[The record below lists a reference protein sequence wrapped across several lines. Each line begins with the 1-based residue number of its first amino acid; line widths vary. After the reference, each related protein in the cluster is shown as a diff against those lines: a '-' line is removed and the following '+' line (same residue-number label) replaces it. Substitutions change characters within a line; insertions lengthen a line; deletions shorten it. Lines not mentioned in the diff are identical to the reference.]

1 MKYENCNSF
10 VFEFSDVQILKIRQY
25 LENFSWDF
33 SSPPNTRWKA
43 VKDKV
48 NLAAYNSG
56 KVCIQ
61 GKGAYDFVT
70 FVLEPEIVGELLLDY
85 EGAIEE
91 AKEEEIFSPHAG
103 IDESGKGDYFGPLV
117 IAAVFVDE
125 NSSPLLKKAGVKD
138 SKKVA
143 DKNIFKMAGIIR
155 SVVGENGWTT
165 VVIGPEAY
173 NRLYEKIGNLNRLL
187 AWGHSRALENIA
199 EKVPGC
205 GWALADKF
213 GDEKLIQKALME
225 KGRKIKLVQKVRA
238 ESDIAVAA
246 ASILARETFLKK
258 LRELALN
265 SGHPLPKGASKL
277 VDDAGIAIVESKGAD
292 FLKNVAK
299 MHFKTTQKIIS
310 SVGTPTKMAKNKR
323 NAVD

>member
-10 VFEFSDVQILKIRQY
+10 VFELSDGQILKIRQH
-25 LENFSWDF
+25 LESSGWDF
-33 SSPPNTRWKA
+33 SNPPNTRWKA
-43 VKDKV
+43 VKDRV

-70 FVLEPEIVGELLLDY
+70 FILEPEIIGELLLDY
-85 EGAIEE
+85 EEAIEE
-91 AKEEEIFSPHAG
+91 AKKEEIFSPHAG

-117 IAAVFVDE
+117 VAAVFVDAT
-125 NSSPLLKKAGVKD
+125 SDPLLKKAGVKD

-155 SVVGENGWTT
+155 SVVGNGWTT

-173 NRLYEKIGNLNRLL
+173 NRLYDKIGNLNKLL

-199 EKVPGC
+199 EKVPEC
-205 GWALADKF
+205 EWALADKF

-225 KGRKIKLVQKVRA
+225 KGRKIRLIQKVRA

-246 ASILARETFLKK
+246 ASILARETFLKR
-258 LRELALN
+258 LRELAVN
-265 SGHPLPKGASKL
+265 SGNSLPKGASNM
-277 VDDAGIAIVESKGAD
+277 VEDAGRAIVESKGAN

-299 MHFKTTQKIIS
+299 IHFKTTHKIIS
-310 SVGTPTKMAKNKR
+310 SVGISAKMPEKKR
-323 NAVD
+323 DVVD

>member
-1 MKYENCNSF
+1 MKYENCTSF
-10 VFEFSDVQILKIRQY
+10 VFKLLDGQILKIHQH
-25 LENFSWDF
+25 LENSGWDF

-43 VKDKV
+43 VKGKV

-61 GKGAYDFVT
+61 GKEAYDFVT
-70 FVLEPEIVGELLLDY
+70 FVLEPEILGELLLDY
-85 EGAIEE
+85 EAAIEE
-91 AKEEEIFSPHAG
+91 AEKEEVFSPHAG

-117 IAAVFVDE
+117 IAAVFVDAT
-125 NSSPLLKKAGVKD
+125 SSTILKKAGVKD

-143 DKNIFKMAGIIR
+143 DKNIFKMAAMIK
-155 SVVGENGWTT
+155 SVVGNGWTT

-173 NRLYEKIGNLNRLL
+173 NRLYDKIGNLNRLL

-199 EKVPGC
+199 EKVPKC
-205 GWALADKF
+205 EWALADKF

-225 KGRKIKLVQKVRA
+225 KGRKMKLVQKVRA

-258 LRELALN
+258 LRDLAVS
-265 SGHPLPKGASKL
+265 SGCPLPKGASNL
-277 VDDAGIAIVESKGAD
+277 VDDAGRAIVESKGAD

-310 SVGTPTKMAKNKR
+310 PLEGLTKVAKNTR
-323 NAVD
+323 NTVD

>member
-10 VFEFSDVQILKIRQY
+10 VFELSDGQILKIRQH
-25 LENFSWDF
+25 LESSGWDF
-33 SSPPNTRWKA
+33 SNPPNTRWKA
-43 VKDKV
+43 VKDRV

-70 FVLEPEIVGELLLDY
+70 FILEPEIIGELLLDY
-85 EGAIEE
+85 EEAIEE
-91 AKEEEIFSPHAG
+91 AKKEEIFSPHAG

-117 IAAVFVDE
+117 VAAVFVDAT
-125 NSSPLLKKAGVKD
+125 SDPLLKKAGVKD

-155 SVVGENGWTT
+155 SVVGNGWTT

-173 NRLYEKIGNLNRLL
+173 NRLYDKIGNLNRLL

-199 EKVPGC
+199 EKVPEC
-205 GWALADKF
+205 EWALADKF

-225 KGRKIKLVQKVRA
+225 KGRKIRLVQKIRA

-246 ASILARETFLKK
+246 ASILARETFLKR
-258 LRELALN
+258 LRELAVN
-265 SGHPLPKGASKL
+265 SGNSLPKGASSM
-277 VDDAGIAIVESKGAD
+277 VEDAGRAIVESKGAD

-299 MHFKTTQKIIS
+299 IHFKTTQKIIS
-310 SVGTPTKMAKNKR
+310 SVGISAKMPEKKR
-323 NAVD
+323 DVVD

>member
-10 VFEFSDVQILKIRQY
+10 VFELSDGQILKIRQH
-25 LENFSWDF
+25 LESSGWDF
-33 SSPPNTRWKA
+33 SNPPNTRWKA
-43 VKDKV
+43 VKDRV

-70 FVLEPEIVGELLLDY
+70 FILEPEIIGELLLDY
-85 EGAIEE
+85 EEAIEE
-91 AKEEEIFSPHAG
+91 AKKEEIFSPHAG

-117 IAAVFVDE
+117 VAAVFVDAT
-125 NSSPLLKKAGVKD
+125 SDPLLKKAGVKD

-155 SVVGENGWTT
+155 SVVGNGWTT

-173 NRLYEKIGNLNRLL
+173 NRLYDKIGNLNKLL

-199 EKVPGC
+199 EKVPEC
-205 GWALADKF
+205 EWALADKF

-225 KGRKIKLVQKVRA
+225 KGRKIRLIQKVRA

-246 ASILARETFLKK
+246 ASILARETFLKR
-258 LRELALN
+258 LRELALS

-277 VDDAGIAIVESKGAD
+277 VDDAGISIVQSKGAD

-310 SVGTPTKMAKNKR
+310 SVGISAKMPEKKR
-323 NAVD
+323 DVVD

>member
-10 VFEFSDVQILKIRQY
+10 VFELSDGQILKVRQH
-25 LENFSWDF
+25 LESSGWDF
-33 SSPPNTRWKA
+33 SNPPNTRWKA
-43 VKDKV
+43 VKDRV

-70 FVLEPEIVGELLLDY
+70 FILEPEIIGELLLDY
-85 EGAIEE
+85 EEALEE
-91 AKEEEIFSPHAG
+91 AKKEEIFSPHAG

-117 IAAVFVDE
+117 VAAVFVDAT
-125 NSSPLLKKAGVKD
+125 SDPLLKKAGVKD

-155 SVVGENGWTT
+155 SVVGNGWTT

-173 NRLYEKIGNLNRLL
+173 NRLYDKIGNLNRLL

-199 EKVPGC
+199 EKVPEC
-205 GWALADKF
+205 EWALADKF

-225 KGRKIKLVQKVRA
+225 KGRKIRLVQKIRA

-246 ASILARETFLKK
+246 ASILARETFLKR
-258 LRELALN
+258 LRELAVN
-265 SGHPLPKGASKL
+265 SGNSLPKGASSM
-277 VDDAGIAIVESKGAD
+277 VEDAGRAIVESKGAD

-299 MHFKTTQKIIS
+299 IHFKTTQKIIS
-310 SVGTPTKMAKNKR
+310 SVGISAKMPEKKR
-323 NAVD
+323 DVVD